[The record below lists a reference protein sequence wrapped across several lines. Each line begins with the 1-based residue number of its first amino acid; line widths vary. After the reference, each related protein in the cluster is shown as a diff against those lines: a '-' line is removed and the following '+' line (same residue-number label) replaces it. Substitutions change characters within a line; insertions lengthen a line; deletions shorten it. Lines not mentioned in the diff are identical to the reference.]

1 MSFCL
6 PYSSQTAVLPTD
18 NIRLIGNYFTDNAD
32 NVCIS
37 WLAIVSMF
45 LLFGVLQILILAV
58 YCFMYYR
65 KRQKNTD
72 QVSLDHDFQP
82 RHVTWADQ

>member
-1 MSFCL
+1 
-6 PYSSQTAVLPTD
+6 
-18 NIRLIGNYFTDNAD
+18 
-32 NVCIS
+32 
-37 WLAIVSMF
+37 MF